1 MATWLLFDY
10 EIVFKFILNIISDK
24 SSQNKEK
31 QLTT

>member
-10 EIVFKFILNIISDK
+10 EIVFEFILNSISDK